1 MSATNI
7 TEDVYLTLKK
17 AAFYL
22 SISPRTLSRR
32 HAEGSG
38 PPRIKHGQIIYYRQS
53 KLDEWLISLERE
65 CVRSPL

>member
-1 MSATNI
+1 MPATNI
-7 TEDVYLTLKK
+7 KEDVFLTLKR
-17 AAFYL
+17 AAFY
-22 SISPRTLSRR
+22 IGVSPRTLGRR

-53 KLDEWLISLERE
+53 KLDEWLISLERG